1 MSISFVLNLFLLQT
15 GCGMVALCIFLPKD
29 RIDRHFFKSIGFFS
43 LLFVASGLLMR
54 KLYPFTLP
62 EPFGFNETSPL
73 YPFVNGVYILVAV
86 GAALT
91 WLIARYSEKLSFTG
105 ILNATSLLALPA
117 VILDSLMFVPVTG
130 PHGVLLWLVP
140 LQFMTAGL
148 VLGGFL
154 IGMIFG
160 HWYLINTDMP
170 KRLLVRMALI
180 LSATLVLKILAVGI
194 TWLVLDH
201 ISTAEKDMVDL
212 LISFQGYGIF
222 FWQRVLVGL
231 LIPTII
237 AYMIWSTARIGSNQS
252 ATGIMYV
259 GVAFIFIGEIIAKF
273 LFLFST
279 IPL

>member
-1 MSISFVLNLFLLQT
+1 
-15 GCGMVALCIFLPKD
+15 
-29 RIDRHFFKSIGFFS
+29 
-43 LLFVASGLLMR
+43 MR

-62 EPFGFNETSPL
+62 EPFGWNGTSPFYPYVNIL
-73 YPFVNGVYILVAV
+73 YAV
-86 GAALT
+86 IACGAALT
-91 WLIARYSEKLSFTG
+91 WLIARYSARLSFTG
-105 ILNATSLLALPA
+105 LLNITSALALPA
-117 VILDSLMFVPVTG
+117 VIFDSLLFIPTVG
-130 PHGVLLWLVP
+130 PHDVLVWLVP
-140 LQFMTAGL
+140 LQFSTAGL

-194 TWLVLDH
+194 TWIVLDH
-201 ISTAEKDMVDL
+201 ISTAERNMVDL
-212 LISFQGYGIF
+212 MISFHGYGLF

>member
-1 MSISFVLNLFLLQT
+1 
-15 GCGMVALCIFLPKD
+15 
-29 RIDRHFFKSIGFFS
+29 
-43 LLFVASGLLMR
+43 MR

-62 EPFGFNETSPL
+62 EPFGWNGTSPW
-73 YPFVNGVYILVAV
+73 YPYVNGLYAAIAV

-91 WLIARYSEKLSFTG
+91 WLIARYSEKVSFTKL
-105 ILNATSLLALPA
+105 LNICSLLALPA
-117 VILDSLMFVPVTG
+117 IVCDSLMFVPTTG

-140 LQFMTAGL
+140 LQFATAGL

-170 KRLLVRMALI
+170 KRLLVRMAVI
-180 LSATLVLKILAVGI
+180 LSATLVLKILAVAV
-194 TWLVLDH
+194 TWIVLDH
-201 ISTAEKDMVDL
+201 ISTAEKNMVDM
-212 LISFQGYGIF
+212 LISFHGYGLF